1 MASIIQG
8 GFVQNIALGADGSE
22 TKTVDPWTEQLWD
35 IHRRIRDYYRKLLFS
50 KPQGL
55 RRLSEYDLQLYISK
69 QVVEFAFQY
78 GDLFDP
84 TGSKKHSSYLT
95 EDNTD
100 FIQEWK
106 QIAEAVDCLDAGDV
120 ELLINPR
127 LNPSQD
133 QEDDVKSVIST
144 KLQKF
149 TIPVPLLPDSSVKQA
164 GSQTI
169 ELFLQ
174 PTSLAGWIWLLI
186 ARDITSSV
194 TYSPCTGNRVFPGGE
209 QERLSKR
216 LAASCGRE
224 VPNISPLGRKMIHCS
239 RNCAQRY
246 YRKNQ
251 TYKRNATSR
260 AVFSS
265 DTEAINASNFKY
277 GTPAGEAEFLNE
289 DLPNTRAASKT
300 FPPLPHWV
308 RG

>member
-1 MASIIQG
+1 MTFIMQG
-8 GFVQNIALGADGSE
+8 GFVQNIALGVDGAES
-22 TKTVDPWTEQLWD
+22 KTLDPWSAQLWD
-35 IHRRIRDYYRKLLFS
+35 IHRRIRDCYRKLLFS

-69 QVVEFAFQY
+69 QVVEFVFQY

-84 TGSKKHSSYLT
+84 TGSKKHSRYLT

-120 ELLINPR
+120 EILVNPR
-127 LNPSQD
+127 LSPPHD
-133 QEDDVKSVIST
+133 QEDDMKSVIST

-149 TIPVPLLPDSSVKQA
+149 TIPIPLLPDSSVKQPD
-164 GSQTI
+164 SQTM
-169 ELFLQ
+169 EFFLK
-174 PTSLAGWIWLLI
+174 PTCLAGWLWLLI
-186 ARDITSSV
+186 ARDLTSSV
-194 TYSPCTGNRVFPGGE
+194 TYSPCTGNRVLPGGE

-216 LAASCGRE
+216 LAVSCGRE

-239 RNCAQRY
+239 RVCAQRY

-251 TYKRNATSR
+251 TYKRNAESG

-300 FPPLPHWV
+300 SPPLPHWV

>member
-1 MASIIQG
+1 MTFKIPS
-8 GFVQNIALGADGSE
+8 GFVQKIAQEKEASPTRLLN
-22 TKTVDPWTEQLWD
+22 PWEEQLWD
-35 IHRRIRDYYRKLLFS
+35 VHRQMRDVYRSSLLS

-55 RRLSEYDLQLYISK
+55 RRLSGYDLKLYISK
-69 QVVEFAFQY
+69 QIVDFTSQY
-78 GDLFDP
+78 GDLFDS
-84 TGSKKHSSYLT
+84 TGSKKQSSYLT
-95 EDNTD
+95 EDNTN

-106 QIAEAVDCLDAGDV
+106 QIAEAVNCLDAGDV

-133 QEDDVKSVIST
+133 READGKSVIST

-149 TIPVPLLPDSSVKQA
+149 TMPVPLPPDSLVKQPD
-164 GSQTI
+164 SQTM
-169 ELFLQ
+169 ELCLQ

-186 ARDITSSV
+186 ARDITNSV

-239 RNCAQRY
+239 KACAQRY

-251 TYKRNATSR
+251 THKREVEAK
-260 AVFSS
+260 AVFASEIQAL
-265 DTEAINASNFKY
+265 DVSNFKY
-277 GTPAGEAEFLNE
+277 GTPVGEAEFLNE
-289 DLPNTRAASKT
+289 DLSDTRAVAKT
-300 FPPLPHWV
+300 SPPLPHWV

>member
-1 MASIIQG
+1 MTFIIQN

-22 TKTVDPWTEQLWD
+22 TKTLDPWAEQLWD
-35 IHRRIRDYYRKLLFS
+35 IHRRIRDSYRKLLFS

-55 RRLSEYDLQLYISK
+55 RRLSEYDLQLYIAK
-69 QVVEFAFQY
+69 QVVEFSFQY

-84 TGSKKHSSYLT
+84 TGSKNHSSYLT

-106 QIAEAVDCLDAGDV
+106 QIAEAVDCLDAKDV

-127 LNPSQD
+127 LNPFQS
-133 QEDDVKSVIST
+133 QEDDMKSVIST

-149 TIPVPLLPDSSVKQA
+149 TIPVPLLPDSSVKQPDA
-164 GSQTI
+164 QAI

-194 TYSPCTGNRVFPGGE
+194 TYSPCTGNRAFPGGE

-239 RNCAQRY
+239 RVCAQRY

-251 TYKRNATSR
+251 AYKRNAKTE

-265 DTEAINASNFKY
+265 DTEAIKASNFKY

-289 DLPNTRAASKT
+289 ELSDNRAAPKT
-300 FPPLPHWV
+300 SPPLPHWV

>member
-1 MASIIQG
+1 MTFIIQS
-8 GFVQNIALGADGSE
+8 GFVQNIALGADESDSRIL
-22 TKTVDPWTEQLWD
+22 DPWTEQFWD

-69 QVVEFAFQY
+69 QVVDFAFQY

-84 TGSKKHSSYLT
+84 TGKKKHSSYLT
-95 EDNTD
+95 EDNAA

-106 QIAEAVDCLDAGDV
+106 QIAEAVDCLDAGNV
-120 ELLINPR
+120 ESLINPG

-133 QEDDVKSVIST
+133 READGKSVIST

-149 TIPVPLLPDSSVKQA
+149 TMPILLIPDSIVKESD
-164 GSQTI
+164 SQTM
-169 ELFLQ
+169 ELSLQ

-186 ARDITSSV
+186 ARDITSSI
-194 TYSPCTGNRVFPGGE
+194 TYSPCTGNRVLPGGE

-224 VPNISPLGRKMIHCS
+224 VPNISPLGRNMIHCS
-239 RNCAQRY
+239 RVCAQRY

-251 TYKRNATSR
+251 TYKRNAESG
-260 AVFSS
+260 AIFSS
-265 DTEAINASNFKY
+265 GKEVLSASNFKY

-289 DLPNTRAASKT
+289 DLPNTRATAKT
-300 FPPLPHWV
+300 SPPLPHWV